1 MKKLNSAKA
10 VFFNKPLLN
19 QTLDFLGESLS
30 KFFLTCFVARI
41 IVPLSHGN
49 VAV

>member
-10 VFFNKPLLN
+10 AFFNQPLLN

-30 KFFLTCFVARI
+30 MFFLTCFVARI
-41 IVPLSHGN
+41 IVPFSHGI